1 MKTYGKLMVKSTST
15 QQWTHV
21 SFSVVPQHSC
31 PLWYTP
37 LRENWGL
44 RIESHIGISSFLKIE
59 ICAFAI
65 WMTFM
70 LVPNS
75 WLSSINPLAQVV
87 HNSWT
92 EVRPESCI
100 SSIYPATNVLST
112 CLIPGGLLTFSKTSI
127 CSHCV
132 SGSKWHLQK
141 LQQIS
146 FHALVTHTKL
156 DDS

>member
-1 MKTYGKLMVKSTST
+1 MKTYRKLTVKSTST

-44 RIESHIGISSFLKIE
+44 SLTLASAPSLK
-59 ICAFAI
+59 
-65 WMTFM
+65 
-70 LVPNS
+70 LKYVPS
-75 WLSSINPLAQVV
+75 QSEWHSCLSQIPDSPQSTLLPKVV

-92 EVRPESCI
+92 KVRPESCI

-112 CLIPGGLLTFSKTSI
+112 CLIPGGRLTFSKTSI

-132 SGSKWHLQK
+132 SGSKWHPQK

-146 FHALVTHTKL
+146 FHAPVTHTKL